1 MLSAI
6 SHQPLA
12 ISGLVI
18 KAQSGFFTVHT
29 ENGDVVCKLRGK
41 LKQKKLES
49 DLATVGDRVT
59 ISLLEDGTGMIESVG
74 ERTRALTRRKPSAKG
89 RAARGGDTD
98 NQHESIII
106 ANPDQ
111 AVFVFACAQPAP
123 HLAMLDRFLVV
134 AEANHIPAIICANK
148 CDLVSPEEA
157 EKLFSV
163 YRTMEYTVIFSSA
176 SNGLGVNELREKLKE
191 KISVLTGPSG
201 VGKSSLLNAIQPQL
215 GITVKTVSEATFKGR
230 HTTVHPELI
239 PLEAGGWVADT
250 PGIRALALY
259 DIDNYELDGYF
270 RDVSPYVDRCAFNNC
285 THTHESG
292 CAVRA
297 AVERGDIQPG
307 RYESY
312 LKIRTEK
319 LE

>member
-1 MLSAI
+1 MPSAI
-6 SHQPLA
+6 N
-12 ISGLVI
+12 GLVI

-29 ENGDVVCKLRGK
+29 EHGDVVCKLRGK

-59 ISLLEDGTGMIESVG
+59 ISRLADGSGMIESVG
-74 ERTRALTRRKPSAKG
+74 ERTRALTRRKPSPKG

-98 NQHESIII
+98 DQRESVIV

-111 AVFVFACAQPAP
+111 AVFVFACAQPDP
-123 HLAMLDRFLVV
+123 HLSMLDRFLVV
-134 AEANHIPAIICANK
+134 AEANHIPAILCANK
-148 CDLVSPEEA
+148 NDLVSPEDA
-157 EKLFSV
+157 EKLFGGYRAMGYSV
-163 YRTMEYTVIFSSA
+163 IYTSA
-176 SNGLGVNELREKLKE
+176 ITGMGVEALRESLRG

-215 GITVKTVSEATFKGR
+215 GIRVKSVSGATQKGR

-239 PLEAGGWVADT
+239 PLNAGGWVADT
-250 PGIRALALY
+250 PGFRALALY
-259 DIDNYELDGYF
+259 DIDQYELDGYF
-270 RDVSPYVDRCAFNNC
+270 RDICLYVDHCAFNNC
-285 THTHESG
+285 THSQESG

-297 AVERGDIQPG
+297 AVERGEIQLR

-312 LKIRTEK
+312 LKIRAG
-319 LE
+319 

>member
-1 MLSAI
+1 MPSAI
-6 SHQPLA
+6 N
-12 ISGLVI
+12 GLVI

-29 ENGDVVCKLRGK
+29 EHGDVVCKLRGK

-59 ISLLEDGTGMIESVG
+59 ISRLADGSGMIESVG
-74 ERTRALTRRKPSAKG
+74 ERTRALTRRKPSPKG

-98 NQHESIII
+98 DQRESVIV

-111 AVFVFACAQPAP
+111 AVFVFACAQPDP
-123 HLAMLDRFLVV
+123 HLSMLDRFLVV
-134 AEANHIPAIICANK
+134 AEANHIPAILCANK
-148 CDLVSPEEA
+148 NDLVSPEDA
-157 EKLFSV
+157 EKLFGGYRAMGYSV
-163 YRTMEYTVIFSSA
+163 IYTSA
-176 SNGLGVNELREKLKE
+176 ITGMGVEALRESLRG

-215 GITVKTVSEATFKGR
+215 GIRVKSVSGATQKGR

-239 PLEAGGWVADT
+239 PLNAGGWVADT

-259 DIDNYELDGYF
+259 DIDQYELDGYF
-270 RDVSPYVDRCAFNNC
+270 RDICLYVDHCAFNNC
-285 THTHESG
+285 THSQESG

-297 AVERGDIQPG
+297 AVERGEIQLR

-312 LKIRTEK
+312 LKIRAG
-319 LE
+319 

>member
-1 MLSAI
+1 MPSAI
-6 SHQPLA
+6 N
-12 ISGLVI
+12 GLIV

-29 ENGDVVCKLRGK
+29 ENGDVICKLRGK

-59 ISLLEDGTGMIESVG
+59 ISLLDDGTGMIESVG
-74 ERTRALTRRKPSAKG
+74 ERTRALTRRKPSPKG

-98 NQHESIII
+98 DQRESIIL

-123 HLAMLDRFLVV
+123 HLGMLDRFLVV
-134 AEANHIPAIICANK
+134 AEANRIPAIICANK
-148 CDLVSPEEA
+148 IDMVSREEA
-157 EKLFSV
+157 EKLFGG
-163 YRTMEYTVIFSSA
+163 YQTIGYTVIFSSA
-176 SNGLGVNELREKLKE
+176 INGNGVSELREKLRG

-215 GITVKTVSEATFKGR
+215 GITVKTVSHTTQKGR

-239 PLEAGGWVADT
+239 PLNEGGWVADT

-259 DIDNYELDGYF
+259 DIDKYELDGYF
-270 RDVSPYVDRCAFNNC
+270 RDICIYVDHCAFSDC
-285 THTHESG
+285 THVQESG

-297 AVERGDIQPG
+297 AVERGDIQSR

-312 LKIRTEK
+312 LKIRIG
-319 LE
+319 

>member
-1 MLSAI
+1 MPSAI
-6 SHQPLA
+6 N
-12 ISGLVI
+12 GLVI

-29 ENGDVVCKLRGK
+29 EHGDVVCKLRGK

-59 ISLLEDGTGMIESVG
+59 ISRLADGSGMIESVG
-74 ERTRALTRRKPSAKG
+74 ERTRALTRRKPSPKG

-98 NQHESIII
+98 DQRESVIV

-111 AVFVFACAQPAP
+111 AVFVFACAQPDP
-123 HLAMLDRFLVV
+123 HLSMLDRFLVV
-134 AEANHIPAIICANK
+134 AEANHIPAILCANK
-148 CDLVSPEEA
+148 NDLVSPEDA
-157 EKLFSV
+157 EKLFGGYRAMGYSV
-163 YRTMEYTVIFSSA
+163 IYTSA
-176 SNGLGVNELREKLKE
+176 ITGMGVEALRESLRG

-215 GITVKTVSEATFKGR
+215 GIRVKSVSGATQKGR

-239 PLEAGGWVADT
+239 PLNAGGWVADT
-250 PGIRALALY
+250 PGVRALALY
-259 DIDNYELDGYF
+259 DIDQYELDGYF
-270 RDVSPYVDRCAFNNC
+270 RDICLYVDHCAFNNC
-285 THTHESG
+285 THSQESG

-297 AVERGDIQPG
+297 AVERGEIQLR

-312 LKIRTEK
+312 LKIRAG
-319 LE
+319 

>member
-1 MLSAI
+1 MPSAI
-6 SHQPLA
+6 N
-12 ISGLVI
+12 GLVI

-29 ENGDVVCKLRGK
+29 EHGDVVCKLRGK

-59 ISLLEDGTGMIESVG
+59 ISRLADGSGMIESVG
-74 ERTRALTRRKPSAKG
+74 ERTRALTRRKPSPKG

-98 NQHESIII
+98 DQRESVIV

-111 AVFVFACAQPAP
+111 AVFVFACAQPDP
-123 HLAMLDRFLVV
+123 HLSMLDRFLVV
-134 AEANHIPAIICANK
+134 AEANHIPPIICANK
-148 CDLVSPEEA
+148 RDLVSTDKA
-157 EKLFSV
+157 EKLFGGYRAMGYSV
-163 YRTMEYTVIFSSA
+163 IYTSA
-176 SNGLGVNELREKLKE
+176 ITGMGVEALRESLSG

-215 GITVKTVSEATFKGR
+215 GIRVKSVSGATQKGR

-239 PLEAGGWVADT
+239 PLNAGGWVADT
-250 PGIRALALY
+250 PGVRALALY
-259 DIDNYELDGYF
+259 DIDQYELDGYF
-270 RDVSPYVDRCAFNNC
+270 RDICLYVDHCAFNNC
-285 THTHESG
+285 THSQESG

-297 AVERGDIQPG
+297 AVERGEIQLR

-312 LKIRTEK
+312 LKIRAG
-319 LE
+319 

>member
-1 MLSAI
+1 MPSAI
-6 SHQPLA
+6 N
-12 ISGLVI
+12 GLVI

-29 ENGDVVCKLRGK
+29 EHGDVVCKLRGK

-59 ISLLEDGTGMIESVG
+59 ISRLADGSGMIESVG
-74 ERTRALTRRKPSAKG
+74 ERTRALTRRKPSPKG
-89 RAARGGDTD
+89 RAARGCDTD
-98 NQHESIII
+98 DQRESVIV

-111 AVFVFACAQPAP
+111 AVFVFACAQPDP
-123 HLAMLDRFLVV
+123 HLSMLDRFLVV
-134 AEANHIPAIICANK
+134 AEANHIPAILCANK
-148 CDLVSPEEA
+148 NDLVSPEDA
-157 EKLFSV
+157 EKLFGGYRAMGYSV
-163 YRTMEYTVIFSSA
+163 IYTSA
-176 SNGLGVNELREKLKE
+176 ITGMGVEALRESLRG

-215 GITVKTVSEATFKGR
+215 GIRVKSVSGATQKGR

-239 PLEAGGWVADT
+239 PLNAGGWVADT

-259 DIDNYELDGYF
+259 DIDQYELDGYF
-270 RDVSPYVDRCAFNNC
+270 RDICLYVDHCAFNNC
-285 THTHESG
+285 THSQESG

-297 AVERGDIQPG
+297 AVERGEIQLR

-312 LKIRTEK
+312 LKIRAG
-319 LE
+319 